1 MRGKIFYCGGIR
13 KLILRAER
21 LKVKG
26 SVIESNF
33 SKQRTVRFLALV
45 SIALTIIR
53 RLRINSVFPLTF

>member
-1 MRGKIFYCGGIR
+1 MLYCGGIR
-13 KLILRAER
+13 KLIPRAER

-45 SIALTIIR
+45 LIALTITR
-53 RLRINSVFPLTF
+53 RLRINLVFRLTS